1 MNADENRARI
11 FAASV
16 AAACAAVL
24 AAGPLHAQP
33 ADQLQ
38 RLTDR
43 AEIEELVALYVHA
56 LDTLDADAY
65 ASVFTDDA
73 VYETPM
79 GVYEGRAAIRA
90 IVTSLQESRARA
102 EAAGTEPL
110 ALYHVMS
117 NSSIELIDE
126 DEARHKSYAQTVS
139 AREGGQF
146 VVGFMGR
153 YEDVIVKR
161 DGRWQIL
168 SRKLVTFVR

>member
-1 MNADENRARI
+1 MQIQNPAILLGVTA
-11 FAASV
+11 V
-16 AAACAAVL
+16 AAFFHS
-24 AAGPLHAQP
+24 GPTSAQS
-33 ADQLQ
+33 ADLLRQLN
-38 RLTDR
+38 DR

-65 ASVFTDDA
+65 ESVFTEDA

-79 GVYEGRAAIRA
+79 GVYEGRAAIRK
-90 IVTSLQESRARA
+90 IVTDLQASRARA

-117 NSSIELIDE
+117 NSSIELIDA

-161 DGRWQIL
+161 DGRWQIQ
-168 SRKLVTFVR
+168 SRKLVSFVRP

>member
-1 MNADENRARI
+1 MKTRINRLPSALFVI
-11 FAASV
+11 AAI
-16 AAACAAVL
+16 L
-24 AAGPLHAQP
+24 IGGPLHAQS
-33 ADQLQ
+33 DDLLQ
-38 RLTDR
+38 RQIDR

-65 ASVFTDDA
+65 ASVFTEDA

-79 GVYEGRAAIRA
+79 GVYEGRAAIRK
-90 IVTSLQESRARA
+90 IVTDLQENRARA
-102 EAAGTEPL
+102 EAAGTPPL

-117 NSSIELIDE
+117 NSSIEIIDV
-126 DEARHKSYAQTVS
+126 DVARHKSYAQTVS

-161 DGRWQIL
+161 DGRWQIQ
-168 SRKLVTFVR
+168 SRKLVSFVR